1 MTTKTENV
9 LNKATKHFKSQLNG
23 ELNKITVP
31 EWETDIYYRSVSSF
45 ATEGRIVELQQQG
58 KTVEALVESLIA
70 KALTPDGKPMF
81 SRMDKTTLMTE
92 VDPKVILKVCT
103 ELNSTTTEYE
113 AVEKN

>member
-1 MTTKTENV
+1 MTNTPNV
-9 LNKATKHFKSQLNG
+9 LTKATKHFKSQLNG

-31 EWETDIYYRSVSSF
+31 EWESDVYYRSVNSF

-58 KTVEALVESLIA
+58 KTVESLIA

-92 VDPKVILKVCT
+92 VDPKVILRVCT